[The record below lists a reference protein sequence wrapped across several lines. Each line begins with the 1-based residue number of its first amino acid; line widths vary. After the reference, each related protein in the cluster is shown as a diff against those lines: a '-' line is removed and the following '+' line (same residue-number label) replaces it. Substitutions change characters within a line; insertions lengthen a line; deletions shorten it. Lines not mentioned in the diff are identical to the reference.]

1 MPDEVRVLDRYE
13 DPYAWLQQQLA
24 IVAREREALL
34 RIGID
39 ADELREFLDESA
51 CRIVSAVTSQLV
63 NLMVHVA
70 KVASTRNPEI
80 IGHWRSECVGF
91 HDEIVDD
98 Y

>member
-39 ADELREFLDESA
+39 VDELRDFLEETAD
-51 CRIVSAVTSQLV
+51 RIVSAVKS
-63 NLMVHVA
+63 H
-70 KVASTRNPEI
+70 S
-80 IGHWRSECVGF
+80 
-91 HDEIVDD
+91 
-98 Y
+98 